1 MTADAPVTRCAI
13 CGLDEP
19 DERLLAR
26 CFDCGSWFH
35 LNPRS
40 DVEGLDCG
48 DAWIGESLGITTYCS
63 TCIDRRQQE
72 ALAAEGADAEMA
84 RNRGMMQALTPAA
97 LPPMPPAV
105 AQSPASRSPGQ
116 GGDALPPRAKRS
128 STGRRYRRVDP

>member
-19 DERLLAR
+19 DARLLSR

-84 RNRGMMQALTPAA
+84 RQRGMMQALTPAA
-97 LPPMPPAV
+97 MPPMPPA
-105 AQSPASRSPGQ
+105 ATPPPMPRSGA
-116 GGDALPPRAKRS
+116 GGDALPPRSKRS
-128 STGRRYRRVDP
+128 ATGRRYRRIEP

>member
-19 DERLLAR
+19 DARLLAR

-40 DVEGLDCG
+40 DVEGIDCG

-63 TCIDRRQQE
+63 TCIDRRQEE

-84 RNRGMMQALTPAA
+84 RNRGMMQALTPAG
-97 LPPMPPAV
+97 MPPAP
-105 AQSPASRSPGQ
+105 PAATPPAPRPGSTAA
-116 GGDALPPRAKRS
+116 GGLPPRSRRTA
-128 STGRRYRRVDP
+128 TGRRYRRIDS